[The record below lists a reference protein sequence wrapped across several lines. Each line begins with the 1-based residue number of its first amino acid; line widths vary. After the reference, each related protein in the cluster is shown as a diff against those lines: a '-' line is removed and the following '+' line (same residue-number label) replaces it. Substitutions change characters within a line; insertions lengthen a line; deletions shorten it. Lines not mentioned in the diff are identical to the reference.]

1 MTRTVTK
8 GALIAAGI
16 IALLVTGAL
25 ALPVSL
31 WRTGEVSLPELVYSP
46 SSRGAAQLAR
56 IWIDADAACG
66 TGQHRDPD
74 DCLALLSLATASNIN
89 IVGISTVFG
98 NAPVSETDPVMRA
111 LVQVSTVDPPRRNSA
126 PLPVFKGCGAVAPRC
141 LDGGG
146 SPAVHAALLHSPAHA

>member
-8 GALIAAGI
+8 WALIAAGI

-89 IVGISTVFG
+89 DQHRWHFDRIWQRPGLRNRPGDACAGSGINGRPPASQLS
-98 NAPVSETDPVMRA
+98 AAAR
-111 LVQVSTVDPPRRNSA
+111 VQGLR
-126 PLPVFKGCGAVAPRC
+126 CGGAKVP
-141 LDGGG
+141 
-146 SPAVHAALLHSPAHA
+146 